1 MLRNINNFFNIL
13 KKGRVKKTLIDG
25 DMIPVG
31 TRDTINK
38 SKYYDTAITF
48 KDLKD
53 QVATAGAQG
62 PPGVAG
68 PAGATGPE
76 GPAGPVGATGLQ
88 FVGTFDPDRPD
99 QGDGNRY
106 TVGDVVFYNG
116 SSYVLNT
123 DITTATPT
131 PLDDP
136 EGTPPAGNPLWDF
149 LALQGLQGPAGPGGF
164 SVSDASR
171 ITSVPTG
178 GAQFAFRQLLIP
190 ANSFAVGD
198 VFNVIAAFIAVSGAG
213 TFTYETY
220 INTVPG
226 LGGATPLFDIKMAAS
241 REYMNTIQTFYID
254 GVGPTTGPTGNLN
267 TITNGFSQY
276 DNAASN
282 LSIDWTVDQYFI
294 IAGRN
299 ASSRDVIN
307 VGAKI
312 F

>member
-1 MLRNINNFFNIL
+1 MLRNINNFFNII
-13 KKGRVKKTLIDG
+13 KAKRVKTTLVDN
-25 DMIPVG
+25 DMIPIG
-31 TRDTINK
+31 TRDTVNK

-48 KDLKD
+48 EDLKT
-53 QVATAGAQG
+53 QVASEGAQG

-76 GPAGPVGATGLQ
+76 GPAGPVGAAGLN
-88 FVGTFDPDRPD
+88 FVGTFDNTA
-99 QGDGNRY
+99 GY
-106 TVGDVVFYNG
+106 SEGDVVFFDG
-116 SSYVLNT
+116 SSYVAKFA
-123 DITTATPT
+123 IPI
-131 PLDDP
+131 P
-136 EGTPPAGNPLWDF
+136 TPPAVLPDPPNTDWDF
-149 LALQGLQGPAGPGGF
+149 LALQGLQGPAGGGF

-198 VFNVIAAFIAVSGAG
+198 VFNVVAAFIAVPGTG

-226 LGGATPLFDIKMAAS
+226 LAGATPLFDIQMTGS
-241 REYMNTIQTFYID
+241 RRYMNTIQTFYID
-254 GVGPTTGPTGNLN
+254 GVGPTTGPSSSLN
-267 TITNGFSQY
+267 TITSGFTQY
-276 DNAASN
+276 NNAGNN

-299 ASSRDVIN
+299 ASSRDVTN